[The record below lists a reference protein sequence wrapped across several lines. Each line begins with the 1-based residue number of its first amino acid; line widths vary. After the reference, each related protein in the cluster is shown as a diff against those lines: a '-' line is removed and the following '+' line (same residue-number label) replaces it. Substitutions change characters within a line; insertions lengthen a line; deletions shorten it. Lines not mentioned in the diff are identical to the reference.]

1 MLRLAHSEKKLKR
14 TVLITGSTVFFLIQ
28 HLYSATSKLVLR
40 RGGPK
45 IGSNVQDMSTGGMEE
60 GVGGVW

>member
-1 MLRLAHSEKKLKR
+1 MNVWGSNISEGDH
-14 TVLITGSTVFFLIQ
+14 VFFFLIQ

-45 IGSNVQDMSTGGMEE
+45 QGPTLD
-60 GVGGVW
+60 GVGHMMRV